1 MEIYGNFKQSMN
13 QYKHEF
19 TEQKVTLVDDAE
31 MAQKMA
37 AHVKKTIAEATGN
50 GDVQVVQPSGG
61 MADSKKEAEKLLRGK
76 VYANQL
82 KKKSARQALESLKI
96 KGKESCRYSNT
107 AGNKK
112 SS

>member
-1 MEIYGNFKQSMN
+1 MN

-50 GDVQVVQPSGG
+50 GDV
-61 MADSKKEAEKLLRGK
+61 
-76 VYANQL
+76 
-82 KKKSARQALESLKI
+82 
-96 KGKESCRYSNT
+96 
-107 AGNKK
+107 
-112 SS
+112 